1 MTIPTAR
8 IQAEQATQPGNLGAQ
23 LLYLDRASAR

>member
-23 LLYLDRASAR
+23 LL